1 MEKNK
6 QYIIFFVIIGFLL
19 ILAFILVTAPSS
31 FALNATPATP
41 KEAWQSIPFTDVKT
55 GNSQTL
61 KDLLGKP
68 VIVQAFI
75 VTCPIC
81 TRQQEEINR
90 LQEEQ
95 GMKSFT
101 FVALDIDPSEREEAI
116 RAHVERNGFT
126 GIYAASPPDLTR
138 ALYDEFGPDII
149 TPSSAPVIL
158 LCPGGQK
165 TKLPTGIKSATF
177 LKEALETTC

>member
-1 MEKNK
+1 MERNK

-31 FALNATPATP
+31 FALNETRATP
-41 KEAWQSIPFTDVKT
+41 KDAWQSIPFTDVKT

-61 KDLLGKP
+61 EDLSKKP
-68 VIVQAFI
+68 VIIQAFT

-95 GMKSFT
+95 GVEPFT
-101 FVALDIDPSEREEAI
+101 FVALDIDPSERDDAI
-116 RAHVERNGFT
+116 RAHVERNGFR

-165 TKLPTGIKSATF
+165 TKLPAGIKSATF
-177 LKEALETTC
+177 LKEALETNC